1 MTMNYKPTPQTK
13 ELFILGVRIL
23 FFIVFMNYGIG
34 KLSGG
39 QFGNLTAHE
48 LNTPIKDLS
57 LFKIGWYLF
66 DHQPF
71 KLFIGISQIIAACLL
86 LFNRTF
92 LIGFLILT
100 PIIVNILIIDL
111 TIMPY
116 GFKVSFFFRLSF
128 YLLYIAF
135 IFYCY
140 RKSLIP
146 AYHSLIEK
154 RDFRTKISNKW
165 YYFYLLLIIPF
176 LEIFSGSFKML
187 YMIIRHFELYWEKFK
202 DYF

>member
-1 MTMNYKPTPQTK
+1 MNCKPTAPTK
-13 ELFILGVRIL
+13 ELFILGLRIL
-23 FFIVFMNYGIG
+23 LFIIFMNYGIG

-39 QFGNLTAHE
+39 QFGNLTTQE

-71 KLFIGISQIIAACLL
+71 KSFIGISQIIAACLL
-86 LFNRTF
+86 LFNRTY
-92 LIGFLILT
+92 LIGLLILT

-116 GFKVSFFFRLSF
+116 GFKVTFFFRLTF
-128 YLLYIAF
+128 YLLYISL
-135 IFYCY
+135 IFYY
-140 RKSLIP
+140 FRKSLFP
-146 AYHSLIEK
+146 AWKILTEE
-154 RDFRTKISNKW
+154 RDFHPKISNKW
-165 YYFYLLLIIPF
+165 HYLYLLLIIPF
-176 LEIFSGSFKML
+176 LEIFSGLFKNL
-187 YMIIRHFELYWEKFK
+187 YMIIRHFDFYWDKFK